1 MNDLVKNVFD
11 ADLNG
16 NVNVYRQYLQT
27 SFVKSSVQLLAD
39 NSALDQVSRS
49 VIFYTLKKL
58 KSKLA
63 STAVAN
69 EETKAH
75 RAAMIFL
82 IEKALKTD

>member
-39 NSALDQVSRS
+39 NAGLDQVSRS
-49 VIFYTLKKL
+49 AVFYSLKKL

-63 STAVAN
+63 RATVGN

-75 RAAMIFL
+75 RAAMIFF